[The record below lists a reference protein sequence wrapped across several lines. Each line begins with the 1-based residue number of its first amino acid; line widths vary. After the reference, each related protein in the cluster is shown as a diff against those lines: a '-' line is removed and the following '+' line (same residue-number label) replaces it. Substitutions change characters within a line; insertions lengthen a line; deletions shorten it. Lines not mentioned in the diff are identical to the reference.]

1 MRVLL
6 RVFVI
11 VLGVIVLLATV
22 GLGWVFFY
30 SRDLPDINALA
41 EFAPFQVM
49 LVSDPCLKTTSV
61 AVPHDL
67 IGNNLRAALQAAEGG
82 EESPGVLAQEYRGDL
97 KSPRGSVL
105 SRQIARSMFCEP
117 SKTLN
122 RELKELRMAVQLER
136 RFSGPDLF
144 TIFANRAWFSKDLV
158 GVEAASQHFFRK
170 EPNQLQ
176 IGEAA
181 LLAGLLRAPSRFS
194 PYEHPDRALQRRN
207 EVIDAMVE
215 GQTISESQGEVAKAT
230 GLGVGTR

>member
-22 GLGWVFFY
+22 GLGWIFFY

-41 EFAPFQVM
+41 EFAPSQVM
-49 LVSDPCLKTTSV
+49 LVSDPCLKTTSL

-82 EESPGVLAQEYRGDL
+82 EDSPGVLTQEYRGDL
-97 KSPRGSVL
+97 KSPRGNVL
-105 SRQIARSMFCEP
+105 WLQIARSMFCEP

-122 RELKELRMAVQLER
+122 RELKELRTAVQLER
-136 RFSGPDLF
+136 RFSGPELF
-144 TIFANRAWFSKDLV
+144 TIFANRAWFSKDLI

-181 LLAGLLRAPSRFS
+181 LLAGLLRAPSHFS
-194 PYEHPDRALQRRN
+194 PYEHPERALQRRN
-207 EVIDAMVE
+207 DVIDAMVQSRMITEAE
-215 GQTISESQGEVAKAT
+215 GEAAKASV
-230 GLGVGTR
+230 LGIGRS